1 MKYQE
6 IIAKFSSELELI
18 LNKNNPPLIEASNVI
33 SVAKQYVFDLKTIF
47 FVDNLNTL
55 EQQNRYYKEIKPSI
69 TKHVY
74 YYNKVKKLEVHLIGV
89 SEKKREKIF
98 MKMTKC
104 NDYFY
109 ERHKDFIYNITYN
122 QEFVNKNY
130 FISNPTSKLLESSFH
145 EDYFFDDF
153 ECIYSNIFAEYLA
166 VEKFKTYLEIKKK
179 QNNNHKKS
187 INQLSQKNNWT
198 ATSTDFIEMAYALY
212 LSNSINN
219 GDATIKQIVNALS
232 TAFNVKVPQDF
243 YKTID
248 DIKQRK
254 DLTKFINKLEF
265 ALKDKA

>member
-6 IIAKFSSELELI
+6 IIEKFSSELKRI
-18 LNKNNPPLIEASNVI
+18 LDKNDQPIPEALNVI
-33 SVAKQYVFDLKTIF
+33 SLSNKCLFELKAIF
-47 FVDNLNTL
+47 FNDNLITL
-55 EQQNRYYKEIKPSI
+55 EEQNRYYKEIKPSI
-69 TKHVY
+69 TKQAY
-74 YYNKVKKLEVHLIGV
+74 YYKKIKCLEVNLFGA

-98 MKMTKC
+98 IKTTKN
-104 NDYFY
+104 NDSFY

-122 QEFVNKNY
+122 QEFSNKNY
-130 FISNPTSKLLESSFH
+130 FVSNPILSLLKSSLH
-145 EDYFFDDF
+145 EDYFYDDF
-153 ECIYSNIFAEYLA
+153 ECVYSNIYAEYLA
-166 VEKFKTYLEIKKK
+166 VEKFQTYLEIRKK
-179 QNNNHKKS
+179 QNSNQKVFIQKS
-187 INQLSQKNNWT
+187 SLKNNWT

-219 GDATIKQIVNALS
+219 GDASIKQIVNSLS
-232 TAFNVKVPQDF
+232 TVFNVKVPRDF